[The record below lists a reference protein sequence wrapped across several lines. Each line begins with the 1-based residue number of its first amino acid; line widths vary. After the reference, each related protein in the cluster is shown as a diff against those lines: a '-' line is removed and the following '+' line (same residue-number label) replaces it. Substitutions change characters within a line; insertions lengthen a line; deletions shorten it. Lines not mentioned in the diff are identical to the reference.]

1 MHHAWSVFPL
11 LPRTQCAIIGF
22 NSRALNWVQVCAHA
36 RERDRERECVCV
48 CLNKHTLGKR
58 SKRTTTNNA
67 LTGIQLLPA
76 ANLYV
81 SHIMGY

>member
-22 NSRALNWVQVCAHA
+22 NSRALNWVQCV
-36 RERDRERECVCV
+36 RMRERETESVCVCV